1 MKARENLLYVV
12 SDLALAIQGA
22 SSYPENHP
30 RVQELLVRLHRR
42 VCTEAERC
50 QGLNIGFFRDHVVVD
65 EHPFLEPNPTLSR
78 LIERMREKGIE
89 KILISGGITFGELKR
104 FVYFLGDGGGTAAEQ
119 RWESIVYGR
128 VEGAGA
134 ADGASLR
141 PAPSVSPSNV
151 LAGAT
156 EVVKEVLVSL
166 ASEGKQSRV
175 EEGRDIVSSIMR
187 GLRQEGML
195 IDRLIRLQCHN
206 DYTVT
211 HSLNVC
217 ILVVAQAVQ
226 SGLPERYI
234 RDVGLAALLHDIG
247 KEGIPAGI
255 LNKAGRLNAE
265 EFEEVK
271 RHPLLGAKLRR
282 IDCGSDLPMIV
293 AFEHHIR
300 YDRSGYPRARSS
312 DPLHTSSY
320 LTQIADVYDA
330 LRTDRPYRPCT
341 ELAKTLS
348 IMKQG
353 RGTEFE
359 PRLLDGFFG
368 ILAREEASAG
378 PSPALELRS

>member
-1 MKARENLLYVV
+1 MTARENLFYVV

-42 VCTEAERC
+42 VCAEAERC
-50 QGLNIGFFRDHVVVD
+50 KGLNIGFFRDHVVAD
-65 EHPFLEPNPTLSR
+65 EHPFLEPNPTLAR

-89 KILISGGITFGELKR
+89 KILISAGITFGELKR
-104 FVYFLGDGGGTAAEQ
+104 FVYFLGDGVGSPAEQ
-119 RWESIVYGR
+119 RWESIAYGR
-128 VEGAGA
+128 VEGTGA
-134 ADGASLR
+134 ADVASLR
-141 PAPSVSPSNV
+141 LAPPSPQSNI
-151 LAGAT
+151 LAGLT
-156 EVVKEVLVSL
+156 EVLKEVLFSL
-166 ASEGKQSRV
+166 AREGKSSRV
-175 EEGRDIVSSIMR
+175 EEGKDIVSAIMK

-226 SGLPERYI
+226 SGLPERHL
-234 RDVGLAALLHDIG
+234 REVGLAALLHDIG
-247 KEGIPAGI
+247 KEMIPADI
-255 LNKAGRLNAE
+255 LNKTGRLDAE

-271 RHPLLGAKLRR
+271 KHPLLGAKLLRR
-282 IDCGSDLPMIV
+282 IDCGSDLPMVV
-293 AFEHHIR
+293 AFEHHIK
-300 YDRSGYPRARSS
+300 YDRSGYPRARST
-312 DPLHTSSY
+312 DPLHMASY
-320 LTQIADVYDA
+320 LTQISDVYDA

-341 ELAKTLS
+341 ELDKTLS

-359 PRLLDGFFG
+359 PRMLDSFLQ
-368 ILAREEASAG
+368 ILS
-378 PSPALELRS
+378 